1 MSPGRKALYI
11 LAKFLV
17 SRRNIAIWHT
27 LYLAHLTKMFAVVTK
42 VVRILETRSTR
53 CFKLYKMVGEA

>member
-17 SRRNIAIWHT
+17 SRWNIAIWHT

-53 CFKLYKMVGEA
+53 CFKLYKMVGVA